1 MEPNKHHHLLLEAI
15 KNNPNATQRE
25 LAQDIGIS
33 LGKVNYCLKG
43 LVEKGWIKAG
53 NFKRSNNKLGYIYLL
68 TPKGIEEKAKL
79 TKNYLARKLVEYE
92 ELEAEIKA
100 LKEQVEQ

>member
-1 MEPNKHHHLLLEAI
+1 MEPNKHYHLLLEAL

-25 LAQDIGIS
+25 LAQEIGIS
-33 LGKVNYCLKG
+33 LGKVNYCLKA
-43 LVEKGWIKAG
+43 LIEKGWIKAG
-53 NFKRSNNKLGYIYLL
+53 NFKRSTNKFGYIYLL

-92 ELEAEIKA
+92 KLEAEIKA
-100 LKEQVEQ
+100 LKEQLEQ

>member
-1 MEPNKHHHLLLEAI
+1 MMEPNKNYHLLLEAL
-15 KNNPNATQRE
+15 KNNPNVTQRE
-25 LAQDIGIS
+25 LAKDMGIS
-33 LGKVNYCLKG
+33 LGKVNYCLKA

-53 NFKRSNNKLGYIYLL
+53 NFKQNKNKLGYIYLL

-100 LKEQVEQ
+100 LQKQVE